1 MSRHF
6 VTPANRSSER
16 GAVLVSTLL
25 ILTLLVFVM
34 ASIAWLIV
42 NRSSVIAIEQDQV
55 ALENLTVS
63 GLELGVYRVM
73 SLPIDRAVEGQDR
86 AVLSQGQVDIV
97 WRGENARMDL
107 NTAPKNWIEGLIKA
121 VGSPSDDADAV
132 ARDIVERRKET
143 TAKKSPSSHTD
154 RQGPFAHPSEL
165 LSVNG
170 MSPALYHRLAP
181 FITLYSSWPSIDPRI
196 ASETLLSH
204 LPEMTPVRLQTLLS
218 IHGKSKEA
226 ANSVL
231 EGLGVER
238 SMLAAERSL
247 TTRFTLKVRLKNGLL
262 RTSEIIAAIFPNDA
276 EPYRILYWS
285 SDPNDP

>member
-1 MSRHF
+1 MNPCF
-6 VTPANRSSER
+6 GAPDNRSSER

-42 NRSSVIAIEQDQV
+42 NRSSVIAMEQDQV
-55 ALENLTVS
+55 AVENLTMS
-63 GLELGVYRVM
+63 GLETGVYRVM
-73 SLPIDRAVEGQDR
+73 SLPIDRAVEGHDR
-86 AVLSQGQVDIV
+86 VVLSQGQVDIV

-107 NTAPKNWIEGLIKA
+107 NTAPKHWIEALIKA
-121 VGSPSDDADAV
+121 VGSPSDDADAIT
-132 ARDIVERRKET
+132 RDIVERRKEPT
-143 TAKKSPSSHTD
+143 SKKLPSTNTE
-154 RQGPFAHPSEL
+154 RQGPFAHPAEL

-181 FITLYSSWPSIDPRI
+181 FITLYSSWPSMDPRI

-204 LPEMTPVRLQTLLS
+204 LPEMTPVRLQTLQS
-218 IHGKSKEA
+218 IHRKSKEA
-226 ANSVL
+226 ANTVL

-247 TTRFTLKVRLKNGLL
+247 TTRFTVRVRLNNGLQ
-262 RTSEIIAAIFPNDA
+262 RTSEIVAAIFPNDT